1 LELRKLRQD
10 SIEHGS
16 RWRHKPICRIHQ
28 ELERFWIPVFRY
40 SLWQQVRAMNGN
52 DQLESKEPA
61 ENGEVYLTAEGIMN
75 VHDVDIM
82 SYQQTVQ
89 LVEGM
94 TEIDGKPRH

>member
-1 LELRKLRQD
+1 
-10 SIEHGS
+10 
-16 RWRHKPICRIHQ
+16 
-28 ELERFWIPVFRY
+28 
-40 SLWQQVRAMNGN
+40 MNGN
-52 DQLESKEPA
+52 DQLKSKEPA

-94 TEIDGKPRH
+94 TEIDGKRRH